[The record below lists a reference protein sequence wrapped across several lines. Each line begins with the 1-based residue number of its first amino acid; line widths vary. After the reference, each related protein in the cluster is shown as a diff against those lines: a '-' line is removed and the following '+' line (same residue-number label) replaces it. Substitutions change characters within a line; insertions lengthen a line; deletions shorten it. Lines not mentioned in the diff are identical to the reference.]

1 MAGALP
7 PGLEGRLVLLGPNP
21 VVVPDPSSY
30 DARDGDGMLHAL
42 EIRDG
47 APVEQRSR
55 LIVTRHLVELLG
67 ARAPSG
73 PLEAAGPV
81 ASRALVKLASR
92 LVALDGEGLGYRVG
106 VDLSTACVEDF
117 DAMLATPMGTQVV
130 LDPAS
135 GDAWF
140 LGIDP
145 LGPPWLR
152 LHRLSHQGIMLDTV
166 EIEMPSWLVEPALGL
181 FHDRVVIAE
190 SSIASPVPRGDDDVI
205 GALRFDPAKPTRLG
219 TLMHDDLEAGV
230 SWATMEPGH
239 VECISATRHGP
250 SGPTSFALRSS
261 PAQAADSGWW
271 PPGDRGFL
279 ERLEIDASTRS
290 VGVVRLDDLLLDS
303 LRGDPL
309 VHPEDRRFLY
319 AVTALRAGDEGA
331 LLVKYDVSDG
341 SAERQAIP
349 DNLVVDEPQFIRD
362 PEGHSDEE
370 GWVVVHALDRSNDT
384 SQLIVL
390 DATGFGGRPT
400 SVVTL
405 PTRLPTGIRGLF
417 LSPEEYR

>member
-1 MAGALP
+1 MF
-7 PGLEGRLVLLGPNP
+7 LGPNP

-30 DARDGDGMLHAL
+30 DPRDGDGMLHAI

-47 APVEQRSR
+47 SPVEQRSR

-81 ASRALVKLASR
+81 ASRALAKLASR

-106 VDLSTACVEDF
+106 ADLTTACVEDF
-117 DAMLATPMGTQVV
+117 DAMLTTPMGTQVL

-140 LGIDP
+140 LGVDP

-152 LHRLSHQGIMLDTV
+152 LHRLSRQGIVLDTL

-181 FHDRVVIAE
+181 FHDRAVIAE
-190 SSIASPVPRGDDDVI
+190 SSIASPVPRGDDDAI
-205 GALRFDPAKPTRLG
+205 GALRFDPTAPTRLG
-219 TLMHDDLEAGV
+219 TVVLDDLEAGV

-239 VECISATRHGP
+239 VVSIGATRQGP
-250 SGPTSFALRSS
+250 EGPTSFALRSS
-261 PAQAADSGWW
+261 PPRAADASWW
-271 PPGDRGFL
+271 PPGGRGYL
-279 ERLEIDASTRS
+279 ERLAMDDTTHS
-290 VGVVRLDDLLLDS
+290 VGVTRLDDLVLDS
-303 LRGDPL
+303 LGGDAL
-309 VHPEDRRFLY
+309 VHAEDRRFLY
-319 AVTALRAGDEGA
+319 AVTATRSGDEGA
-331 LLVKYDVSDG
+331 LVVKYDVSDG
-341 SAERQAIP
+341 SAERRAVP
-349 DNLVVDEPQFIRD
+349 ENLVVDEPQFIRD

-370 GWVVVHALDRSNDT
+370 GWVVLHAVDRSNDT

-390 DATGFGGRPT
+390 DATGFSGRPT

>member
-1 MAGALP
+1 
-7 PGLEGRLVLLGPNP
+7 VFLGPNP
-21 VVVPDPSSY
+21 VVVTDPSRY
-30 DARDGDGMLHAL
+30 DPRDGDGMLHAV

-47 APVEQRSR
+47 SPVEQRSR

-81 ASRALVKLASR
+81 ASRALAKLASR

-106 VDLSTACVEDF
+106 ADLTTACVEDF
-117 DAMLATPMGTQVV
+117 DATLATPMGTQV
-130 LDPAS
+130 LSDPAS

-140 LGIDP
+140 LGVDP

-152 LHRLSHQGIMLDTV
+152 LHRLSELGIMLDTL

-181 FHDRVVIAE
+181 LHDRVLIAE
-190 SSIASPVPRGDDDVI
+190 SSIASPVPRGDDDAI
-205 GALRFDPAKPTRLG
+205 GALRFDPGAPTRLG
-219 TLMHDDLEAGV
+219 SVLHDDLETGV

-239 VECISATRHGP
+239 VVCISATRQGP
-250 SGPTSFALRSS
+250 DGPTCFALRSS
-261 PAQAADSGWW
+261 PAQAADSTWW
-271 PPGDRGFL
+271 PPGERGYL
-279 ERLEIDASTRS
+279 ERLAIDDSTRS
-290 VGVVRLDDLLLDS
+290 VDATRLDDLVLDS
-303 LRGDPL
+303 LRGDAL
-309 VHPEDRRFLY
+309 EHAEDRRFLY
-319 AVTALRAGDEGA
+319 AVTATRPGDEGA
-331 LLVKYDVSDG
+331 LLVKYDVTDG
-341 SAERQAIP
+341 SAERRAIP
-349 DNLVVDEPQFIRD
+349 EHLVVDEPQFIRD

-370 GWVVVHALDRSNDT
+370 GWVVLHALDRSNNT

-390 DATGFGGRPT
+390 DATGFTGRPT